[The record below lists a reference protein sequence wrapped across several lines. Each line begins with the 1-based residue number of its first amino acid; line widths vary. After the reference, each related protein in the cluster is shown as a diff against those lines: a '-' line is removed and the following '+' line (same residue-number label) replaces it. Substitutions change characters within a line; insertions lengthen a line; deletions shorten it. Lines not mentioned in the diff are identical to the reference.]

1 MENRIETNFVTD
13 YQPGSDALVELN
25 FMGVGPQ
32 QVSDIVTKC
41 PDSTP

>member
-25 FMGVGPQ
+25 FMVYGGRAAA
-32 QVSDIVTKC
+32 SI
-41 PDSTP
+41 

>member
-13 YQPGSDALVELN
+13 YQPGSDLLCLLV
-25 FMGVGPQ
+25 MGVGPE